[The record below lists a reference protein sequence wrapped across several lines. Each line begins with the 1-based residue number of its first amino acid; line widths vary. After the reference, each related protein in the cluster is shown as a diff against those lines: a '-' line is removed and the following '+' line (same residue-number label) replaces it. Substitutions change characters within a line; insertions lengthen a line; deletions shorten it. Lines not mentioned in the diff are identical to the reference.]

1 MSLLSNLNSANM
13 DVEATDN
20 LGGFTLFDSD
30 IYLATIKTAYAKPA
44 NSGALGIGLVLD
56 INGKEYRETM
66 YVTNKSGENF
76 YKTKDGKKA
85 GLPGFNLIDALCVVA
100 TDKPLCQQ
108 SEGTKKIALYNAELK
123 KEVPTDVTELSDLA
137 GKQVYVAILKK
148 TENKRV
154 FNTNTNSYDLSEETR
169 DVNAIDGFMHNPT
182 KLTKFEAEHG
192 KTEPEFFNKWL
203 ERNKG
208 KVKDQTKKVV
218 GSPNSVTKPVSS
230 LFGNK

>member
-1 MSLLSNLNSANM
+1 M

-30 IYLATIKTAYAKPA
+30 IYLATVKTAYAKPA

-76 YKTKDGKKA
+76 YKTKDGKK
-85 GLPGFNLIDALCVVA
+85 VA

-203 ERNKG
+203 EKNKG
-208 KVKDQTKKVV
+208 KVRDQTKKVI